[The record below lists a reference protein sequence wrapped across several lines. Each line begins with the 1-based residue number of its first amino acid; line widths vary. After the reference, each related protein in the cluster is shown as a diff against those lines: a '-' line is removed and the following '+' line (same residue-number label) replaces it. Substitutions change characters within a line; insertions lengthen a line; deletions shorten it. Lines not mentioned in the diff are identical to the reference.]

1 MTAIQTAVS
10 ISVGSYKAAC
20 RLLNPAERAVLR
32 SILASAIAKDAADAI
47 RYLHDEQ
54 ERAA

>member
-1 MTAIQTAVS
+1 VTPIKTAVS

-20 RLLNPAERAVLR
+20 RLLNSEERAVVR
-32 SILASAIAKDAADAI
+32 SILVSVIARDSAEAI
-47 RYLHDEQ
+47 RYLDDHE